1 VEGIIMNFG
10 VQNQAIFDVISGGFE
25 PSGLLPVQM
34 PADMKTVEQQ
44 KEDLPHDMK
53 VHVDT
58 EKHAY
63 DFGYGLNWKGVIND
77 ARKAKYV
84 PKKK

>member
-1 VEGIIMNFG
+1 MNYNCDICNINFTTKRRL
-10 VQNQAIFDVISGGFE
+10 NS
-25 PSGLLPVQM
+25 
-34 PADMKTVEQQ
+34 
-44 KEDLPHDMK
+44 
-53 VHVDT
+53 HVDT